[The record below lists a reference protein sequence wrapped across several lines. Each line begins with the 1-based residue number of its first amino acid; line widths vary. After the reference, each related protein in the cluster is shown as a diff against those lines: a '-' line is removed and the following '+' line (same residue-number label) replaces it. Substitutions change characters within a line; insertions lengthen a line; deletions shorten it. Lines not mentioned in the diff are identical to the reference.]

1 MKKTL
6 LFLLIAFSFTI
17 AKAQYKHDSIK
28 IEHGYLHYYTKGEGE
43 PLILLQGGPGF
54 SSFYMRAIADSLDG
68 YKTVLV
74 DFEGTGRSQYRKAD
88 PTWVSMDNLV
98 GNVELVR
105 KKLGMNNWTAIGHSY
120 GGMFA
125 LYYAVKHPE
134 IVSKV
139 ISVSGA
145 GTDNKFQQYYTTNI
159 MSRFTPEDMKKM
171 AEIRSSTT
179 LTETEKSIQEVLV
192 MTPAIFYDRSKAPRF
207 MNNIPPDEMKMVM
220 NGDYFQSMFIELNK
234 LDFGK
239 DVYQLNT
246 PIRIIQGRQDAIG
259 EAVPVLL
266 NERSKDSKLFFV
278 ERSAHAPWAEQ
289 PEIFF
294 KVLKDFLIN

>member
-1 MKKTL
+1 
-6 LFLLIAFSFTI
+6 
-17 AKAQYKHDSIK
+17 
-28 IEHGYLHYYTKGEGE
+28 
-43 PLILLQGGPGF
+43 
-54 SSFYMRAIADSLDG
+54 MRAIADSLDG

-88 PTWVSMDNLV
+88 PTWVSLDNLV

-105 KKLGMNNWTAIGHSY
+105 KKLGIKNWTAIGHSY

-134 IVSKV
+134 AITKVVS
-139 ISVSGA
+139 ISGT
-145 GTDNKFQQYYTTNI
+145 GTDNKFQQYYGVNI
-159 MSRFTPEDMKKM
+159 RSRFTPEDIKKM
-171 AEIRSSTT
+171 QEIHSPTST
-179 LTETEKSIQEVLV
+179 LTESEKAIQEVLV
-192 MTPAIFYDRSKAPRF
+192 MTPAIFFDRSKAPRF

-234 LDFGK
+234 LDIGK
-239 DVYQLNT
+239 EVYQLNT

-266 NERSKDSKLFFV
+266 NERSKDSKLYFV

-294 KVLKDFLIN
+294 KALKDFLIN